1 MPSESSAILN
11 EVTHFQPAVDS
22 YFKMRRA
29 MNVNCHVGWE
39 LQVDLHKFYEIWRGD
54 LMAQAT
60 VILSTNLKVLYVLMP
75 CSR

>member
-11 EVTHFQPAVDS
+11 EVTHFKPAVDS
-22 YFKMRRA
+22 YFKMRSA
-29 MNVNCHVGWE
+29 TNVNGHVGWE
-39 LQVDLHKFYEIWRGD
+39 LQVDSHKFYEIWRGD

-60 VILSTNLKVLYVLMP
+60 VILSTNLKVLCILMP